1 MWPLSGAAREQLAQS
16 HTIARKLEVWRGG
29 RPYTTLD
36 LDTGSVGMQAD
47 RTVVRNV
54 SCVVIDA
61 SGRLTGGD
69 IADEL
74 DPEASEVVPWR
85 GVLLPSGQPVFVP
98 LGVFGITGRAVTGD
112 GEVSLQGQD
121 RAANYQGAMEGLV
134 AIPAG
139 TPVEVAIQRLLV
151 TRNPTLSMRTYKTGF
166 TCGPLLF
173 QPDIDVWA
181 EALTLAES
189 VGGWLSHDA
198 LGRLSLGP
206 ALPTQPRPVAR
217 YAYGDG
223 LLIDAKRSENLD
235 NINNVVVVNSIATGN
250 GGIISGKA
258 EDTDPRSP
266 TYAKGSRRM
275 VLSITN
281 PYVTSVAQAQT
292 AAAAR
297 LAQELGKAEEVS
309 YTIVCDPSREVLD
322 AHTVH
327 FPSEGLVNR
336 GLVTQAQTV
345 PLGPA
350 ESMPITARKYLLT
363 PDGQTFDLPKA
374 TT

>member
-1 MWPLSGAAREQLAQS
+1 MWPLSGMAREQLAQS
-16 HTIARKLEVWRGG
+16 HTIVRKLEVWRAG

-36 LDTGSVGMQAD
+36 LDSGSVGMQAD
-47 RTVVRNV
+47 RTVVRNL
-54 SCVVIDA
+54 SAVVIDA

-69 IADEL
+69 IADQL

-85 GVLLPSGQPVFVP
+85 GVLLPSGQPAYVP
-98 LGVFGITGRAVTGD
+98 LGVFGITARAVTGD
-112 GEVSLQGQD
+112 GEVSLTGQD
-121 RAANYQGAMEGLV
+121 RAATYQGAMEGII

-139 TPVEVAIQRLLV
+139 TPVEVAIQQLLV

-166 TCGPLLF
+166 TVGPLLF

-206 ALPTQPRPVAR
+206 ALPTQPRPVGR

-223 LLIDAKRSENLD
+223 LLLDAKRNENLD
-235 NINNVVVVNSIATGN
+235 GIHNVVLVQSSGTGN
-250 GGIISGKA
+250 GGVIVGVA
-258 EDTDPRSP
+258 EDKDPTSP
-266 TYAKGSRRM
+266 TYAKGSKRS
-275 VLSITN
+275 VLTITN
-281 PYVTSVAQAQT
+281 PYVGSVAQAQQ
-292 AAAAR
+292 AAATR
-297 LAQELGKAEEVS
+297 LAMELGRAEEVS
-309 YTIVCDPSREVLD
+309 YTIVTDPSREVLD
-322 AHTVH
+322 AHTLHYPQV
-327 FPSEGLVNR
+327 GLVNR
-336 GLVTQAQTV
+336 GLVTQSQTV
-345 PLGPA
+345 PLGPE